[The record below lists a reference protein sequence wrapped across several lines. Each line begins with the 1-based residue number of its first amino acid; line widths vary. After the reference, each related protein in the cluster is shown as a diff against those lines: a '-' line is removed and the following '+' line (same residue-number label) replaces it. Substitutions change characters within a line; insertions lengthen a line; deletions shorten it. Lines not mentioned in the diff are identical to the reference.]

1 MLKKVNMYYQ
11 NLMIMIKKQLFYLV
25 ILLLFSFEGFSQ
37 NYTDFQG
44 RFIPSVNYRINKKWK
59 ITGQYR
65 YSLQKDLQEF
75 RSSAAHLGIEYNIT
89 KNISLETGYRFTTS
103 FKEDNH
109 RLFGGI
115 KYDKE
120 FGAFKLFSGIKYQF
134 STGSFDRRYM
144 SYYKQPK
151 HTLRE
156 KIGLEYNIPKSKID
170 LYTSAE
176 IFLRLAEEDP
186 VKINR
191 ARYEIG
197 GNYKYKYGNTFG
209 LSFFYDDRTNP
220 RKTDRFVLETK
231 YTLSIDDLLKKIKK
245 NKEKKANTVEQ

>member
-1 MLKKVNMYYQ
+1 MLKKANMYYQ
-11 NLMIMIKKQLFYLV
+11 NPMIMIKKQPLFLV
-25 ILLLFSFEGFSQ
+25 LLFLFAFEGFCQ

-44 RFIPSVNYRINKKWK
+44 RLIPSVNYRINKKWK
-59 ITGQYR
+59 IAGQYR

-75 RSSAAHLGIEYNIT
+75 RSSAAQFDVEYNIT
-89 KNISLETGYRFTTS
+89 ENISLETGYRFTTS

-115 KYDKE
+115 KYDKK
-120 FGAFKLFSGIKYQF
+120 FNAFKLFSGIKYQF
-134 STGSFDRRYM
+134 STGSFDSRYM
-144 SYYKQPK
+144 NYYKRPN

-170 LYTSAE
+170 VYTSAE
-176 IFLRLAEEDP
+176 LFLRLAEEDP
-186 VKINR
+186 FKINR

-209 LSFFYDDRTNP
+209 LSFFYDDRKNP
-220 RKTDRFVLETK
+220 KKTDRFVLEVK
-231 YTLSIDDLLKKIKK
+231 YSLSIDDMLKKIRK
-245 NKEKKANTVEQ
+245 NKEKKTEE